1 MLTSEEELWK
11 QAMQLIIPAA
21 PALLT
26 FVMVWIIE
34 IILLNKKIIGWGQ
47 EKKIEKAKQSGQV
60 VDATITGSQ
69 KSYYY
74 ADGSG
79 IEAVRYSYSIKGRR
93 KRTKIVQFRV
103 DGRTTFPETIKIYYL
118 GKRIYTEDVYKRQ
131 HMDSSSF
138 NHWDCTYFF
147 SSSLTASP
155 TNLPVLTE

>member
-79 IEAVRYSYSIKGRR
+79 IEAVRYSYSIKG
-93 KRTKIVQFRV
+93 
-103 DGRTTFPETIKIYYL
+103 
-118 GKRIYTEDVYKRQ
+118 
-131 HMDSSSF
+131 
-138 NHWDCTYFF
+138 
-147 SSSLTASP
+147 
-155 TNLPVLTE
+155 

>member
-93 KRTKIVQFRV
+93 KRTKIVQFR
-103 DGRTTFPETIKIYYL
+103 
-118 GKRIYTEDVYKRQ
+118 DVYKRQ
-131 HMDSSSF
+131 SA
-138 NHWDCTYFF
+138 CT
-147 SSSLTASP
+147 P
-155 TNLPVLTE
+155 

>member
-103 DGRTTFPETIKIYYL
+103 DGRTTFPETIKIYYP
-118 GKRIYTEDVYKRQ
+118 GKRIYTDYDNPKGIPNFLFVAL
-131 HMDSSSF
+131 SF
-138 NHWDCTYFF
+138 IMAMLVLI
-147 SSSLTASP
+147 LTQP
-155 TNLPVLTE
+155 ELIG